1 MRKSIDV
8 EAVTTT
14 LVNAQRAKLWRN
26 KVEDLIKSVVVASTE
41 YKSGYQQQLK
51 EELEFAKANI
61 ELLSEE
67 DYKWL
72 LEQEKSPTIESKKSK
87 KSLSIDSPEF
97 KKALAEAPFVCKTHC
112 ESEEEDNL
120 PDSPENHPAYIP
132 SSKHTEIMDEFN
144 KLPPYDSLASSTVKG
159 AINKSD
165 QPIVAI
171 DSPKLLWVVQV
182 TNGKDSWYKSTKSF
196 KDNCVTSSINDANL
210 YYTKADAEFYA
221 KFMKAHNKGT
231 SKWPSP
237 VKVTVKEVVYTEN
250 ASRTVELVKPVDS
263 TVKKVRKPKK
273 VYLIQDKKTK
283 QYVTYVDH
291 HNLELTKYI
300 SEARLYTSMGT
311 ADSDCKYLSRY
322 KDTNCK
328 AQLEVVEMPDDEKFV
343 LWSNG
348 SLEFFVRIDSTG
360 IRTTKNIDEATRYVS
375 YKSAST
381 AVKRTDKELPYRFS
395 ISTVKNVKP
404 LVVPVEKPVKKV
416 KEPKVKEEWVLYTKD
431 STGTPYYYHGE
442 ISIPTYQS
450 SMKLEM
456 AVKFPSYARAVNARF
471 ELVKAG
477 FIALDVA
484 NVEDCK

>member
-61 ELLSEE
+61 ELLSED

-72 LEQEKSPTIESKKSK
+72 LEQEKSPVAESNNGVIPSFNCKICCDGHFSASDVQGKTIKSDVEV
-87 KSLSIDSPEF
+87 IAEF
-97 KKALAEAPFVCKTHC
+97 KKLIPGFTAAADKLKVGDAVAT
-112 ESEEEDNL
+112 ESQ
-120 PDSPENHPAYIP
+120 
-132 SSKHTEIMDEFN
+132 KKF
-144 KLPPYDSLASSTVKG
+144 
-159 AINKSD
+159 
-165 QPIVAI
+165 
-171 DSPKLLWVVQV
+171 WVVQI
-182 TNGKDSWYKSTKSF
+182 TKGKKVWYKTSGSF
-196 KDNCVTSSINDANL
+196 KDGYVSPSIDDASL
-210 YYTKADAEFYA
+210 YYTKADAAYFATFIKPGNTRIYNLP
-221 KFMKAHNKGT
+221 F
-231 SKWPSP
+231 P
-237 VKVTVKEVVYTEN
+237 VKVTVKKVVYTEN

-263 TVKKVRKPKK
+263 TVKKVRKSKK

-300 SEARLYTSMGT
+300 SEARLYTSMNN
-311 ADSDCKYLSRY
+311 AIADCKYLSRY

-381 AVKRTDKELPYRFS
+381 AVKKTDKELPYRFS

-416 KEPKVKEEWVLYTKD
+416 KEPKVKEEWVLYIN
-431 STGTPYYYHGE
+431 GARGVPWYYNGE

>member
-1 MRKSIDV
+1 MRKSINV
-8 EAVTTT
+8 ETVTSA
-14 LVNAQRAKLWRN
+14 LVNTYRAKLWRG
-26 KVEDLIKSVVVASTE
+26 KVEELVKSVAVASTD
-41 YKSGYQQQLK
+41 YVNGYQQKLK
-51 EELEFAKANI
+51 GEIEFANANL
-61 ELLSEE
+61 ELLSEN
-67 DYKWL
+67 DYNWL
-72 LEQEKSPTIESKKSK
+72 LEQQKPPTVDSTNDVTPSFNCKICCDGHFSTSDVQGKTIKSDVEVIA
-87 KSLSIDSPEF
+87 EF
-97 KKALAEAPFVCKTHC
+97 KKLIPGFTAAADKSKVGDAVAT
-112 ESEEEDNL
+112 ESQ
-120 PDSPENHPAYIP
+120 
-132 SSKHTEIMDEFN
+132 
-144 KLPPYDSLASSTVKG
+144 STRW
-159 AINKSD
+159 
-165 QPIVAI
+165 IVQI
-171 DSPKLLWVVQV
+171 
-182 TNGKDSWYKSTKSF
+182 TIGKDIYYRTLKTKNRMSPSIYDA
-196 KDNCVTSSINDANL
+196 KCYVSENAAKQAANSATIENRLLTLATVNSGNIAESCVLD
-210 YYTKADAEFYA
+210 
-221 KFMKAHNKGT
+221 
-231 SKWPSP
+231 
-237 VKVTVKEVVYTEN
+237 VKEVLCTETS
-250 ASRTVELVKPVDS
+250 SRTIEIVKKPVDS

-283 QYVTYVDH
+283 QYVTKVDH
-291 HNLELTKYI
+291 SNFTEVDLDKDI

-381 AVKRTDKELPYRFS
+381 AVKKTDKELPYRFS

-404 LVVPVEKPVKKV
+404 LVLPVEKPVKKV
-416 KEPKVKEEWVLYTKD
+416 KEPKVKEEWVLYIKD

-450 SMKLEM
+450 SMKLER

>member
-1 MRKSIDV
+1 MRKSINV
-8 EAVTTT
+8 ETVTST
-14 LVNAQRAKLWRN
+14 LVNTYRAKLWRG
-26 KVEDLIKSVVVASTE
+26 KVEELVKSVAVASTD
-41 YKSGYQQQLK
+41 YVNGYQQKLK
-51 EELEFAKANI
+51 GEIEFANANL
-61 ELLSEE
+61 ELLSEN
-67 DYKWL
+67 DYNWL

-97 KKALAEAPFVCKTHC
+97 KKALAEAPFVCKTHDN
-112 ESEEEDNL
+112 EDLRDSPDTDPPYTVSEE
-120 PDSPENHPAYIP
+120 Y
-132 SSKHTEIMDEFN
+132 SKIMGEFN
-144 KLPPYDSLASSTVKG
+144 KLASSFTAASNTVKD
-159 AINKSD
+159 AISKSVPENTVISES
-165 QPIVAI
+165 Q
-171 DSPKLLWVVQV
+171 KKLWVIQMSK
-182 TNGKDSWYKSTKSF
+182 GKQIWYKSNNPNSR
-196 KDNCVTSSINDANL
+196 VTTSI
-210 YYTKADAEFYA
+210 ADAELHFTKNNA
-221 KFMKAHNKGT
+221 KYIAGYVCASNKAIYDLP
-231 SKWPSP
+231 WP
-237 VKVTVKEVVYTEN
+237 VKVTVKEVLCTESS
-250 ASRTVELVKPVDS
+250 SRTIELVKPVDS
-263 TVKKVRKPKK
+263 TVKKARKPKK

-300 SEARLYTSMGT
+300 SEARLYTSMNN
-311 ADSDCKYLSRY
+311 AIADCKYLSRY

-348 SLEFFVRIDSTG
+348 SNEFFVQVDSTG
-360 IRTTKNIDEATRYVS
+360 IRTTKNLDEATKYVS
-375 YKSAST
+375 YKSASQ
-381 AVKRTDKELPYRFS
+381 AVKKTDEEFPYRFS
-395 ISTVKNVKP
+395 ISAVKNVKS
-404 LVVPVEKPVKKV
+404 LVLPVEKPVKKV